1 MFSYKNV
8 SSILVLALFMNLFT
22 LGGSSVASA
31 NGTEGPPASA
41 TDFNYVI
48 GDFETDNDGWEYT
61 FGEQPNIQG
70 SFEVIASNDAHN
82 GDHVGKL
89 SANFT
94 QSSRDK
100 AAYTAIRKD
109 FEGLELEQY
118 AFWVKTSE
126 LKALRI
132 RTTDAT
138 GQVFQQKM
146 NLQDTAEWQQVVVN
160 PITSSQFW
168 GGANNGKWNAPA
180 KRIAIMLDR
189 SDIKDGKLTAS
200 LLIDTITAKL
210 NLPDLKVK
218 QSVMGNIF
226 LDSDPVTFTV
236 STRFPGV
243 AWQVYDLNGQL
254 VQEGTVQTPSGSG
267 IITATNLN
275 LGYYT
280 LELIANQ
287 ESSAPVRLKTPF
299 AVLSDYDWD
308 AVPDSPF
315 GIASHLHREA
325 FGWSGELAQLIK
337 YAGART
343 ARGGYEWSIEKSP
356 GQYTF
361 TPQPERFMSH
371 VVANGL
377 NSMFVSGYN
386 NQFYD
391 NNMTPYTD
399 AGREGFANYVN
410 AYINQYKD
418 HLVGVQVYNE
428 FNGGFGKRGN
438 SPADSKPDYYYKLL
452 KKTYET
458 VKANHPDFIVSGMV
472 TAGIDL
478 NWIEEVFKLGG
489 MNYLDNVAVHPYRYG
504 RAVVKDRAPEG
515 MAAELEQLKQLIR
528 DYNGGEL
535 KPIWISEFGWP
546 THQSPIGIDEKT
558 QADFLARA
566 YVIALSEGVERI
578 VWYNLMNDGLQADYN
593 EHNFGL
599 IRFKDDPLGAH
610 TPKPSYVAY
619 AAMTRELTNAAY
631 VEEESYGGSIKSFLF
646 DRNGEALRAVWAVED
661 TNVTISTNEPL
672 LITDLTGHSE
682 QFVPHNGKIYL
693 TLNGEILYVK
703 GNMSGITEDN
713 TFTIAG
719 EESYIG
725 DQAGFTVQ
733 LHNQDLA
740 NALNVEL
747 EAEGGSY
754 TLAAAPGGNA
764 QEHITLLPVRDSSY
778 RSVVVTIKDGEQTI
792 GRLRQAIAVMEANEV
807 KVRPTLA
814 LGEDG
819 GLEPSLELEVENLAK
834 IKSLTVNGAVW
845 SVGSESGEQ
854 QWNEQVEPGEKR
866 RFIVPLEAAPVG
878 TDLKTDIKVGFESG
892 LPFEFEGNISFNPIM
907 QGDGTVDI
915 DSESALTPTIDLSKG
930 KRILLSGHNG
940 NIDTTGQV
948 WLQHD
953 KDNLYLLAE
962 IEDDVH
968 AVPAAGANIWN
979 NDSIQFAIAPGI
991 PGESQGFYE
1000 FGISD
1005 TPEGAQVY
1013 RWSNLEGKTSVAV
1026 ELANA
1031 EVIRDEEQK
1040 RTTYKLA
1047 LPWSELAPIKPDRAE
1062 VISFSLLV
1070 NDNDGNGRRGWVEW
1084 ASGIGNEK
1092 RPSLFR
1098 SMQWIITE
1106 QQQQVPPVALD
1117 ASFKVTAGETMKG
1130 TLLAE
1135 HAEGATLQFEIVDQ
1149 SQKGEVKLLD
1159 AASGSFEYTTAA
1171 DAVGEDGFTFRV
1183 HDGNLASNIASVSIV
1198 IEANSGTNPGTN
1210 PNPGTDPGT
1219 DPGTN
1224 PNPGTDPGT
1233 DPGTN
1238 PNPGTGPGTNPN
1250 PESNQI
1256 WYVPLPTSST
1266 NGQLYVPAQAAGEV
1280 SLGSHVKL
1288 TIAENTTSSGTTFTL
1303 HEVQNENLLKQHSAT
1318 AISPLIEVR
1327 AEPEVDLKR
1336 PLFLQLPFDGK
1347 QLTQEEHQ
1355 PEQRPSI
1362 WQYDEQQQKWVE
1374 VGGEAGDGWVKAE
1387 VTRMGKFA
1395 VFAPLA
1401 EQQPKPEPEQNPAT
1415 QLKLTDIE
1423 GHWGNEGI
1431 QQAVKLGI
1439 VRGYDNHTFKPNQAV
1454 SRQELISM
1462 LVRALEPQAAANK
1475 LSFTDDRHIGSWAA
1489 EDITAAASAGWING
1503 YEDGS
1508 FRPHGELTRAELTAI
1523 LMRAVG
1529 MERESDTKDSILETS
1544 GFADEDDIPAWVKGY
1559 AATAAK
1565 MGLIKGRGGNLFASD
1580 SGVTRAEAVVM
1591 IVRLLEWKQAQV

>member
-22 LGGSSVASA
+22 LGGGSAASA
-31 NGTEGPPASA
+31 NGTEGPPASEP
-41 TDFNYVI
+41 DFNYVI
-48 GDFETDNDGWEYT
+48 GDFETDHDGWEYT

-70 SFEVIASNDAHN
+70 SFEVMELEDAHTD
-82 GDHVGKL
+82 GHAGRL

-126 LKALRI
+126 LKAVRI

-138 GQVFQQKM
+138 GQVFQQKV
-146 NLQDTAEWQQVVVN
+146 NLQDTTEWQQVVVN
-160 PITSSQFW
+160 PITSSQYW
-168 GGANNGKWNAPA
+168 GGANNGNWNAPA

-210 NLPDLKVK
+210 NLPDLKIK

-280 LELIANQ
+280 LELTANQ
-287 ESSAPVRLKTPF
+287 GSVRLKTPF

-361 TPQPERFMSH
+361 SPQPERFMSH

-377 NSMFVSGYN
+377 KSMFVSGYN

-438 SPADSKPDYYYKLL
+438 SPADSKPEYYYKLL

-458 VKANHPDFIVSGMV
+458 VKANHPDFVVSGMV

-489 MNYLDNVAVHPYRYG
+489 MSYLDNVAVHPYRYG

-619 AAMTRELTNAAY
+619 AAMTRELTNAAF

-661 TNVTISTNEPL
+661 TNVTILTNEPL

-703 GNMSGITEDN
+703 GNMSGISEDN
-713 TFTIAG
+713 TFSITG

-740 NALNVEL
+740 NELKVEL
-747 EAEGGSY
+747 EAEGVSY
-754 TLAAAPGGNA
+754 ALEAAPGGNA
-764 QEHITLLPVRDSSY
+764 QEHISLLPVRDSSY
-778 RSVVVTIKDGEQTI
+778 RSVVVSIKDGEQTI
-792 GRLRQAIAVMEANEV
+792 GRLRQVIDVLEANEV

-819 GLEPSLELEVENLAK
+819 SLQQSLELEIENLGK
-834 IKSLTVNGAVW
+834 IKNLTVNGAVW
-845 SVGSESGEQ
+845 SVGSESGEL
-854 QWNEQVEPGEKR
+854 QWNEQVEPGKKR
-866 RFIVPLEAAPVG
+866 RFIIPLKAAPVG
-878 TDLKTDIKVGFESG
+878 TDLKADVKVGFESG
-892 LPFEFEGNISFNPIM
+892 LPFEFEGTISFNPIL
-907 QGDGTVDI
+907 QGNGMVDP
-915 DSESALTPTIDLSKG
+915 ESGQAPTIDLSKG
-930 KRILLSGHNG
+930 KRILLSGQNG
-940 NIDTTGQV
+940 NIDTTGKV

-953 KDNLYLLAE
+953 KDHLYLLAE

-968 AVPAAGANIWN
+968 AAPAAGANIWN

-1013 RWSNLEGKTSVAV
+1013 RWSNLEGKIAGAV
-1026 ELANA
+1026 ERANA

-1047 LPWSELAPIKPDRAE
+1047 LPWVEFAPIKPDRGE

-1084 ASGIGNEK
+1084 GSGIGNEK
-1092 RPSLFR
+1092 RPSQFR
-1098 SMQWIITE
+1098 SMQWIITDQQE
-1106 QQQQVPPVALD
+1106 QPVPPVALNT
-1117 ASFKVTAGETMKG
+1117 SFSVTAGETKKG
-1130 TLLAE
+1130 TLQAD
-1135 HAEGATLQFEIVDQ
+1135 HAEGATLLFEIVDQ
-1149 SQKGEVKLLD
+1149 SQQGEVKLLD
-1159 AASGSFEYTTAA
+1159 EATGSFEYTSAA
-1171 DAVGEDGFTFRV
+1171 KAVGADSFTFRV
-1183 HDGNLASNIASVSIV
+1183 HDGDLVSNIATVSVV
-1198 IEANSGTNPGTN
+1198 IEEKT
-1210 PNPGTDPGT
+1210 GTDPGT
-1219 DPGTN
+1219 DPGS
-1224 PNPGTDPGT
+1224 
-1233 DPGTN
+1233 
-1238 PNPGTGPGTNPN
+1238 NPN

-1256 WYVPLPTSST
+1256 GYVPLPTSST
-1266 NGQLYVPAQAAGEV
+1266 NGKLYVPAQAAGEV
-1280 SLGSHVKL
+1280 SLGGTIKL
-1288 TIAENTTSSGTTFTL
+1288 TIAENTTSSGTTFAL
-1303 HEVQNENLLKQHSAT
+1303 HEVQDEALLKQNAAA
-1318 AISPLIEVR
+1318 AISPLIEVS

-1336 PLFLQLPFDGK
+1336 PLLLELAFDDK
-1347 QLTQEEHQ
+1347 KLTEEQ
-1355 PEQRPSI
+1355 QKKQRPSI
-1362 WQYDEQQQKWVE
+1362 WQYDDQQQKWVE
-1374 VGGEAGDGWVKAE
+1374 VGGEAGDGWMRAE
-1387 VTRMGKFA
+1387 ITRMGKFA
-1395 VFAPLA
+1395 VFAPLMQ
-1401 EQQPKPEPEQNPAT
+1401 QQPKPKPEQNLSP
-1415 QLKLTDIE
+1415 QLVLTDIE
-1423 GHWGNEGI
+1423 GHWGQAAI
-1431 QQAVKLGI
+1431 QQAVKLGV
-1439 VRGYDNHTFKPNQAV
+1439 VRGYGNDTFKPNQAI

-1462 LVRALEPQAAANK
+1462 LVRALQPQAAVSK
-1475 LSFTDDRHIGSWAA
+1475 LSFTDEQHIGSWAA
-1489 EDITAAASAGWING
+1489 EDVSAAVSAGWING
-1503 YEDGS
+1503 YKDGS
-1508 FRPHGELTRAELTAI
+1508 FRPHGELTRAEMTAI

-1529 MERESDTKDSILETS
+1529 LDIEADTKDSILETT
-1544 GFADEDDIPAWVKGY
+1544 GFADKDQIPAWVKGY
-1559 AATAAK
+1559 AEAAAK
-1565 MGLIKGRGGNLFASD
+1565 MGLIKGRSGNLFAAD

-1591 IVRLLEWKQAQV
+1591 IVRLLEWKD

>member
-8 SSILVLALFMNLFT
+8 SSILVLVLFMNLFT
-22 LGGSSVASA
+22 LGGSSVVSA

-70 SFEVIASNDAHN
+70 SFEVIASNDAHTD
-82 GDHVGKL
+82 DHVGKL

-280 LELIANQ
+280 LELTANQ
-287 ESSAPVRLKTPF
+287 GSVRLKTPF

-619 AAMTRELTNAAY
+619 AAMTRELTNAAF

-661 TNVTISTNEPL
+661 TNVVISTNEPL

-703 GNMSGITEDN
+703 GNMNGITEDN
-713 TFTIAG
+713 TFSISG

-725 DQAGFTVQ
+725 DQAGLTVQ

-754 TLAAAPGGNA
+754 TLVAAPGGNA

-778 RSVVVTIKDGEQTI
+778 RSVVVSIKNGEQTI

-814 LGEDG
+814 LGEEG
-819 GLEPSLELEVENLAK
+819 SLEPSLELEIENLAK

-866 RFIVPLEAAPVG
+866 RFIVPLKAAPIG
-878 TDLKTDIKVGFESG
+878 TDLKADIKVGFESG
-892 LPFEFEGNISFNPIM
+892 LPFEYEGNISFNPIM

-915 DSESALTPTIDLSKG
+915 DSDPDLDSESAPTPTIDLSKG

-953 KDNLYLLAE
+953 KDNFYMLAE
-962 IEDDVH
+962 IEDDIH
-968 AVPAAGANIWN
+968 AAPAAGANIWN

-1013 RWSNLEGKTSVAV
+1013 RWSNLEGKTSAAV
-1026 ELANA
+1026 ERANA

-1062 VISFSLLV
+1062 AISFSLLV

-1106 QQQQVPPVALD
+1106 QQQMPPVALD
-1117 ASFKVTAGETMKG
+1117 ASFKVTTGETKKG
-1130 TLLAE
+1130 ALLAE
-1135 HAEGATLQFEIVDQ
+1135 HAEGATLRFEIVDQ

-1159 AASGSFEYTTAA
+1159 AASGSFDYTTAA
-1171 DAVGEDGFTFRV
+1171 DAAGQDSFTFRV
-1183 HDGNLASNIASVSIV
+1183 HDGNLTSNIATVSVV
-1198 IEANSGTNPGTN
+1198 IEAKSGTN
-1210 PNPGTDPGT
+1210 PNPGTD
-1219 DPGTN
+1219 
-1224 PNPGTDPGT
+1224 
-1233 DPGTN
+1233 
-1238 PNPGTGPGTNPN
+1238 PGTNPN

-1266 NGQLYVPAQAAGEV
+1266 NGQLYVPGQAAAEV
-1280 SLGSHVKL
+1280 SLGGDAKL
-1288 TIAENTTSSGTTFTL
+1288 TITENTTASGTTFTL
-1303 HEVQNENLLKQHSAT
+1303 HEVQTEELLKHNSTA
-1318 AISPLIEVR
+1318 AISPLIELR
-1327 AEPEVDLKR
+1327 AEPDVDLKR
-1336 PLFLQLPFDGK
+1336 PVLLELAFDRKKLAEG
-1347 QLTQEEHQ
+1347 QR

-1387 VTRMGKFA
+1387 ITRMGKFA
-1395 VFAPLA
+1395 VFSPLA
-1401 EQQPKPEPEQNPAT
+1401 QQQSEPKPGPEAEQNSSP
-1415 QLKLTDIE
+1415 QLELTDIK
-1423 GHWGNEGI
+1423 GHWGQEEI

-1439 VRGYDNHTFKPNQAV
+1439 VRGYDNSTFKPNQAV

-1462 LVRALEPQAAANK
+1462 LVRALQPQPAVSK
-1475 LSFTDDRHIGSWAA
+1475 QSFTDEQHIGLWAA
-1489 EDITAAASAGWING
+1489 QDVAAAVSAGWING

-1508 FRPHGELTRAELTAI
+1508 FRPHGGLTRAELAAF

-1529 MERESDTKDSILETS
+1529 MEIELDTKDSILETTR
-1544 GFADEDDIPAWVKGY
+1544 FADEDQIPVWVKGY

-1565 MGLIKGRGGNLFASD
+1565 MGLIKGRSGNFFAAD
-1580 SGVTRAEAVVM
+1580 SGVTRAEAVIM
-1591 IVRLLEWKQAQV
+1591 IVRLLERKEAQV